1 MTEIQNV
8 HSYFLLKLAQI
19 FCKMLEL
26 NSRQVLLV
34 QPIKFFSQA
43 NAMQCITISMNRW
56 IVTFYIFERH
66 CFHTVCEWF
75 STDLEVHTVLQT
87 ICFFLF
93 IFFLYKVSKNVSVD
107 FFFFHISNVP
117 NIFTKQ
123 QHRIGIFPK
132 ISNYSNVCIR
142 RVYVRFIAR

>member
-66 CFHTVCEWF
+66 CFHTFCEWF

-93 IFFLYKVSKNVSVD
+93 IFFLFIVSKNVSVD
-107 FFFFHISNVP
+107 FFFIFPTSS
-117 NIFTKQ
+117 IFTKQ

-132 ISNYSNVCIR
+132 ISNYSNVYIR

>member
-19 FCKMLEL
+19 FCKMFEL

-56 IVTFYIFERH
+56 IVTFYTFERH

-93 IFFLYKVSKNVSVD
+93 IFFCTKFLKT
-107 FFFFHISNVP
+107 FLLIFFHISNVP

-132 ISNYSNVCIR
+132 ISNYSNVYIR